1 MHRRPHRSA
10 FLAAAL
16 LAAAARAAPSAEL
29 LDLAGRVHY
38 GFYNA
43 EPAAI
48 EAALAAL
55 ERLGDSPEVAYYR
68 DLAALRRA
76 QLGAVDRASRERLEA
91 CAERD
96 VAAAGDKRA
105 RAEAWVLV
113 AACAEL
119 AGDDGRRAEAL
130 VRARALDGDNPR
142 IALVEAWA
150 LARAAGADP
159 ARRTEAERRFALA
172 AEAFD
177 AWTPALDDP
186 DWGHAEALAALAA
199 AALERGEARRA
210 RDLIERSLLLV
221 PGYRAALDLRV
232 ALQAARGER
241 AP

>member
-1 MHRRPHRSA
+1 MIA
-10 FLAAAL
+10 AAAL
-16 LAAAARAAPSAEL
+16 AGAAAHAAPSAEL

-48 EAALAAL
+48 EAALTAL
-55 ERLGDSPEVAYYR
+55 ERLGDSPEVTYYR
-68 DLAALRRA
+68 DFAALRRA
-76 QLGAVDRASRERLEA
+76 QLGAADRASRARLEA

-96 VAAAGDKRA
+96 VSAAGDKRVA
-105 RAEAWVLV
+105 AEAWVLV

-119 AGDDGRRAEAL
+119 ARDDGRRAQAL
-130 VRARALDGDNPR
+130 ARARALDEDNPR
-142 IALVEAWA
+142 IVLVEAWA
-150 LARAAGADP
+150 LERAAGNDA
-159 ARRTEAERRFALA
+159 ARRAEAERRLELA

-177 AWTPALDDP
+177 AWTPSLHDP
-186 DWGHAEALAALAA
+186 DWGHAEALTALAA

-232 ALQAARGER
+232 ALRGARGDR
-241 AP
+241 SL